1 MSISLPLPT
10 PRTVVRLPRSN
21 AATQGISRRRP
32 GRISA
37 RLRTGFGPRRAGV
50 TAGPLGTPARGT
62 RRLGTALERLGTAPE
77 QLRTAPE
84 QLRTAPEQLR
94 TAPEQ
99 LRTAP
104 GRLGAAPR
112 RLWNTQLIGQL
123 TRFSAIGVI
132 STVVQL
138 GLFLLLRNEVG
149 ALTAN
154 LISLVLSTVAN
165 TEANRRITFGIRGR
179 DGAVRHQLQGLA
191 VFGLSLALSSGAL
204 TLLGLVAPT
213 AGASAELIVLIAANA
228 LPVVARFAL
237 LRTWVFGTR
246 PSA

>member
-1 MSISLPLPT
+1 MSASLPLPT

-32 GRISA
+32 GRVSA
-37 RLRTGFGPRRAGV
+37 RLRTGFGPRRAAV
-50 TAGPLGTPARGT
+50 PAGPPGTPAGGT
-62 RRLGTALERLGTAPE
+62 RRLGTAPE
-77 QLRTAPE
+77 QLGTPAGGTRRLGTTPE
-84 QLRTAPEQLR
+84 QLGTAAGQLR
-94 TAPEQ
+94 
-99 LRTAP
+99 
-104 GRLGAAPR
+104 AAPP

-123 TRFSAIGVI
+123 VRFSAIGVI

-138 GLFLLLRNEVG
+138 GLFLLLRGEVG

-179 DGAVRHQLQGLA
+179 AGAVRHQLQGLA

-204 TLLGLVAPT
+204 ALLGLVAPT
-213 AGASAELIVLIAANA
+213 AGASAELVVLIAANA

>member
-1 MSISLPLPT
+1 MSVSLPLPT

-37 RLRTGFGPRRAGV
+37 RLRTGFGPRRAAV
-50 TAGPLGTPARGT
+50 PAGPPGTPAGGT
-62 RRLGTALERLGTAPE
+62 QRLGTAPE
-77 QLRTAPE
+77 QLGTAAG
-84 QLRTAPEQLR
+84 Q
-94 TAPEQ
+94 
-99 LRTAP
+99 
-104 GRLGAAPR
+104 LGAAPR

-123 TRFSAIGVI
+123 VRFSAIGVI

-138 GLFLLLRNEVG
+138 GLFLLLRGEVG

-179 DGAVRHQLQGLA
+179 AGAVRHQLQGLA

-204 TLLGLVAPT
+204 ALLGLVAPT
-213 AGASAELIVLIAANA
+213 AGASAELVVLIAANA

>member
-1 MSISLPLPT
+1 MSASLPLSA
-10 PRTVVRLPRSN
+10 PRIVVPLPRPN
-21 AATQGISRRRP
+21 AVTQGISRRRP

-37 RLRTGFGPRRAGV
+37 RLRTAFGPRRAAV
-50 TAGPLGTPARGT
+50 TAGSPARGT
-62 RRLGTALERLGTAPE
+62 RLLGIAPE
-77 QLRTAPE
+77 RIGTTPGQLA
-84 QLRTAPEQLR
+84 
-94 TAPEQ
+94 
-99 LRTAP
+99 
-104 GRLGAAPR
+104 AAPQ
-112 RLWNTQLIGQL
+112 RLWNNKLIGQL
-123 TRFSAIGVI
+123 AWFSAIGVI

-138 GLFLLLRNEVG
+138 GMFLLLRGEVG

-204 TLLGLVAPT
+204 ALLGLVAPT
-213 AGASAELIVLIAANA
+213 AGAGAELVVLIAANA

-246 PSA
+246 SSA

>member
-1 MSISLPLPT
+1 MSASLPLPT

-21 AATQGISRRRP
+21 AATQGISRQRP

-37 RLRTGFGPRRAGV
+37 RLRTGFGPRRAAV
-50 TAGPLGTPARGT
+50 PAGPPGTPAGGT
-62 RRLGTALERLGTAPE
+62 RRLGTAPE
-77 QLRTAPE
+77 QLGTAAG
-84 QLRTAPEQLR
+84 QLGT
-94 TAPEQ
+94 
-99 LRTAP
+99 
-104 GRLGAAPR
+104 APR

-123 TRFSAIGVI
+123 VRFSAIGVI

-138 GLFLLLRNEVG
+138 GLFLLLRGEVG

-179 DGAVRHQLQGLA
+179 AGAVRHQLQGLA

-204 TLLGLVAPT
+204 ALLDLVAPT
-213 AGASAELIVLIAANA
+213 AGASAELVVLIAANA